1 MSKNDLSSLIIRVE
15 RLEAE
20 VFGDKAKHVKGNTKT
35 FTKTK
40 NPKLDFSINIRAFVK
55 RFAANKSGPKK
66 FVLLLAYLTKG
77 ELGKDVALSDI
88 RKEWDKMKGKSMLG
102 KFNRNYSNTA
112 KTKSWVNSSEY
123 GTYCLTDSWQESYE

>member
-1 MSKNDLSSLIIRVE
+1 MSKNDLSSLISRVE

-20 VFGDKAKHVKGNTKT
+20 VFGHKAKRTKNNTKT
-35 FTKTK
+35 PAKTK

-55 RFAANKSGPKK
+55 RFAADKSGPKK

-102 KFNRNYSNTA
+102 EFNRNYSNTA

-123 GTYCLTDSWQESYE
+123 GNYCLTDTWQESYE